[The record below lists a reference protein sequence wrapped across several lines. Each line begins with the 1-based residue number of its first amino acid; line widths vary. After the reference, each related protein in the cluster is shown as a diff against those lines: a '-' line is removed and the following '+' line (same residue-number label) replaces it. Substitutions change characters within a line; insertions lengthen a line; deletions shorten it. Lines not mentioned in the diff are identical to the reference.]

1 MMSSEA
7 ETFLFVR
14 NVMEKASLGYQAK
27 SCTMSGKRRA
37 TWSRHLVG
45 RSSIRR
51 AQPAWAYACIL
62 RRDSVS
68 GEYDP
73 RR

>member
-1 MMSSEA
+1 M
-7 ETFLFVR
+7 R
-14 NVMEKASLGYQAK
+14 NVMKQASLGYQAK

-37 TWSRHLVG
+37 TWSRLLVE
-45 RSSIRR
+45 RSWIRR
-51 AQPAWAYACIL
+51 AHQHGRVHASSGGTVI
-62 RRDSVS
+62 VS